1 MNKITFAVST
11 FLVMW
16 IAQCGNAQFAP
27 PNSNPS
33 TNSNPSPNSQGGTNS
48 AAAYISPTFFD
59 PWSGLELEA
68 GGGFQAG
75 LEIVKVDPAGLAMRN
90 GLEIGDVILKVD
102 QFTVSNQGDLS
113 AAIASIPPQLECIE
127 IELINIRNGKVE
139 RHQFNLRTLCGNY
152 QTNFGRLE
160 LAHKPMDPGCLTG
173 QLFFYDGNVAIVSAG
188 MKKDHSGI
196 TGSTQNSRY
205 GVSNFRLSV
214 VGGNKNCM
222 EGIVTTP
229 TGQVLPF
236 SVLKRN

>member
-33 TNSNPSPNSQGGTNS
+33 TNSNPSPNSQGTPKIS
-48 AAAYISPTFFD
+48 AYISPTFYD
-59 PWSGLELEA
+59 PWSGLELES

-90 GLEIGDVILKVD
+90 GLEIGDIILKVD

-113 AAIASIPPQLECIE
+113 AAIAGIPPQLERIE
-127 IELINIRNGKVE
+127 IELINIRNGNVE
-139 RHQFNLRTLCGNY
+139 RHPFNLRTLCGNY

-160 LAHKPMDPGCLTG
+160 LAHKPMNPGHLTG
-173 QLFFYDGNVAIVSAG
+173 QLFFYSGDVATVSAE
-188 MKKDHSGI
+188 MNLDHSGMN
-196 TGSTQNSRY
+196 GSTRNSRY

-222 EGIVTTP
+222 EGIVTTQK
-229 TGQVLPF
+229 GQVIPF
-236 SVLKRN
+236 SVFKRN

>member
-1 MNKITFAVST
+1 MNKITFAIST

-16 IAQCGNAQFAP
+16 IAQCVNAQFAP

-139 RHQFNLRTLCGNY
+139 RHPFNLRTLCGNY

-160 LAHKPMDPGCLTG
+160 LAHKPMNPGHLTG
-173 QLFFYDGNVAIVSAG
+173 QLFFYSGDVATVSAE
-188 MKKDHSGI
+188 MNQDHSGMN
-196 TGSTQNSRY
+196 GSTRNSRY

-222 EGIVTTP
+222 EGIVTTQK
-229 TGQVLPF
+229 GQVIPF
-236 SVLKRN
+236 SVFKRN